1 MIDWYTLEGWP
12 LAEAIRHSVWAYP
25 ALETL
30 HIAALAT
37 LVGSLLVLEL
47 RVFGAQ
53 PALSLTA
60 LGRLAVRTALTG
72 FTLAVLS
79 GSLLFL
85 SAATE
90 IAANPAFRVKL
101 VLILMAGGN
110 ALVFHARDSLR
121 RHDTVARLQAGLS
134 LTLWFG
140 VIAAGRLIAYI

>member
-1 MIDWYTLEGWP
+1 MIDWSTLEGWP
-12 LAEAIRHSVWAYP
+12 LSEAIRHSVWAYP

>member
-1 MIDWYTLEGWP
+1 MIDWSALEAWP
-12 LAEAIRHSVWAYP
+12 LAEAIRRSVWAYP

-30 HIAALAT
+30 HIAAFAT

-53 PALSLTA
+53 PSLSLTS

-72 FTLAVLS
+72 FALAMLS
-79 GSLLFL
+79 GSLLFV
-85 SAATE
+85 SAAAE

-101 VLILMAGGN
+101 VLILMAGAN

-121 RHDTVARLQAGLS
+121 RHDVVARFQAGLS
-134 LTLWFG
+134 LMLWFG
-140 VIAAGRLIAYI
+140 VIAAGRLIAYV

>member
-1 MIDWYTLEGWP
+1 MIDWSTLEAWP
-12 LAEAIRHSVWAYP
+12 LAEAIRRSLWAYP

-37 LVGSLLVLEL
+37 LVGSLLLLEL

-60 LGRLAVRTALTG
+60 LGRLAVHTALTG
-72 FTLAVLS
+72 FALALLS

-85 SAATE
+85 SAAAE

-121 RHDTVARLQAGLS
+121 RHDRVARLQAGLS
-134 LTLWFG
+134 LVLWFC
-140 VIAAGRLIAYI
+140 VIAAGRLIAYV

>member
-1 MIDWYTLEGWP
+1 MR
-12 LAEAIRHSVWAYP
+12 AF
-25 ALETL
+25 
-30 HIAALAT
+30 AT

-60 LGRLAVRTALTG
+60 LGRLAVRTAACRFRTRG
-72 FTLAVLS
+72 AERV
-79 GSLLFL
+79 
-85 SAATE
+85 AALCLGRSE

-121 RHDTVARLQAGLS
+121 RHDGVARLQAGLS
-134 LTLWFG
+134 LALWFG
-140 VIAAGRLIAYI
+140 VIAAGRLIAYV